1 MKSKEIIKRIIE
13 HNNPPRIGFNFINP
27 DYNDISFTSGRTYVE
42 EKPNPYEKWGRHQE
56 LLDITGFSG
65 EVKTDR
71 YGNIYGRFDGKTKGE
86 CISGAIKNW
95 SDFEKYQMPKIDK
108 THGDRLKRMD
118 FAECENFVMVSGCS
132 VFSEL
137 RDARLMSNALMDT
150 VLEKD
155 MVIAFCDM
163 IAAHEIEVI
172 KQLHGCGIDGVMMCD
187 DWGTQDRTFISPES
201 FVELFKPA
209 YKKICDAYHEAGIKC
224 FLHSCGYNY
233 DFLDEFIDAGI
244 DVFQFDQPDAYP
256 SEVLAKEFGKKTVF
270 HSPVDIQKVLP
281 TGDREI
287 IEKRAIEM
295 LDLFKSCGGSWIAKD
310 YPSYWDI
317 GVEFEWAK
325 WAEDII
331 VNNAK
336 I

>member
-13 HNNPPRIGFNFINP
+13 HRNPPRIGFNFINP
-27 DYNDISFTSGRTYVE
+27 NYNDISYVSGRTYIE
-42 EKPNPYEKWGRHQE
+42 EKPNPYKNWGKHQE

-71 YGNIYGRFDGKTKGE
+71 FGNIYGRFNGKTKGE
-86 CISGAIKNW
+86 CIYGVIKEW
-95 SDFEKYQMPKIDK
+95 SDFENYKMPKIDK
-108 THGDRLKRMD
+108 THGERLKRMNLS
-118 FAECENFVMVSGCS
+118 ECDEFVMISGCS

-137 RDARLMSNALMDT
+137 RDARLMANALMDT
-150 VLEKD
+150 VLEKK
-155 MVIAFCDM
+155 MVLAFCDM
-163 IAAHEIEVI
+163 IAEHEIKVA
-172 KQLHGCGIDGVMMCD
+172 KQLYGSGIDGVMMYD
-187 DWGTQDRTFISPES
+187 DWGTQDRTFISHKS
-201 FVELFKPA
+201 FIELFKPA

-233 DFLDEFIDAGI
+233 SFLDDFIDAGI

-270 HSPVDIQKVLP
+270 HSPIDIQKILP
-281 TGDREI
+281 TGNREI
-287 IEKRAIEM
+287 IEKRTYEM
-295 LDLFKSCGGSWIAKD
+295 LKLFKQCGGSWIAKD
-310 YPSYWDI
+310 YPSYEDI
-317 GVEFEWAK
+317 GIKFKWAK

-331 VNNAK
+331 VNNAV

>member
-1 MKSKEIIKRIIE
+1 MTSKEIIKRIVE

-27 DYNDISFTSGRTYVE
+27 DYNDISFTSGRTYID
-42 EKPNPYEKWGRHQE
+42 EKPNPYEKWGKYQE
-56 LLDITGFSG
+56 LLEITGFSG

-86 CISGAIKNW
+86 CICGAIRDW
-95 SDFEKYQMPKIDK
+95 SDFENYHMPKLDK
-108 THGDRLKRMD
+108 AHGDRIRKMNFSQCD
-118 FAECENFVMVSGCS
+118 TFVMISGCS
-132 VFSEL
+132 VFSAL

-155 MVIAFCDM
+155 MVLAFCDM
-163 IAAHEIEVI
+163 IATHEVEAA
-172 KQLHGCGIDGVMMCD
+172 KQLHNCGIDGVMLCD

-201 FVELFKPA
+201 FIELFKPA
-209 YKKICDAYHEAGIKC
+209 YKKIFDAYHEVGIKC

-233 DFLDEFIDAGI
+233 VFLDEFIDAGV

-281 TGDREI
+281 TGNRDI
-287 IEKRAIEM
+287 IEKRAYEM
-295 LDLFKSCGGSWIAKD
+295 LELFKGCGGSWIAKD
-310 YPSYWDI
+310 YPTYWDI

-331 VNNAK
+331 VNNAE